1 MGVFG
6 APVEFAWVATR
17 MRRPHRHNARRHD
30 GRQSEPRASG
40 ITLPVTSLPHNERS
54 YHIGTT
60 RADTTERAQ
69 RAFRMRDS
77 PHHIEKRS
85 ANHVATDAER
95 VALQLPP
102 RRAASESAKIPTIS
116 RAEGGQLQHPM
127 LASGHS
133 RPEKLLRSDSFSP
146 TSHPTRRM
154 SVRKELLRGVP
165 EQALVGRAGPSALAS
180 RFS

>member
-95 VALQLPP
+95 LAHQP
-102 RRAASESAKIPTIS
+102 RPCESHTHRLGKQSSKNA
-116 RAEGGQLQHPM
+116 
-127 LASGHS
+127 
-133 RPEKLLRSDSFSP
+133 RS
-146 TSHPTRRM
+146 
-154 SVRKELLRGVP
+154 
-165 EQALVGRAGPSALAS
+165 
-180 RFS
+180 